1 MCTLTVLAYLNVLG
15 LVLGFIGGILTCI
28 FGLPNRAV
36 LNEGAYVEMQET
48 PRMRRFN
55 RFSRTGLA
63 LVSAGFAMQ
72 LAQAAYALVH

>member
-1 MCTLTVLAYLNVLG
+1 MNTTTVLAYLDVIG
-15 LVLGFIGGILTCI
+15 LILGFFGGILTCI

-36 LNEGAYVEMQET
+36 LNEGAYVETRET

-63 LVSAGFAMQ
+63 MVSAGFAMQ
-72 LAQAAYALVH
+72 LAQAVYALIH